1 MVTPIANT
9 NINIPQDRFLDDT
22 GRPSRS
28 WLLWMQNPNLVGAN
42 LANPL
47 AIQSGGTQV
56 TQVPQSGQVL
66 IGANGTYQLGN
77 IEAGAGV
84 QVINGDGSI
93 TIDTSA
99 VLNVSGGDTG
109 FTFTESGDG
118 QTTMEGTLKVENGG
132 TGNSGSL
139 TGYLIGNGTSAFTAV
154 SFGASGT
161 FKSNDTPNKIITVV
175 NGLITSIV

>member
-9 NINIPQDRFLDDT
+9 NINIPQTDFLDEN
-22 GRPSRS
+22 GRPSRA
-28 WLLWMQNPNLVGAN
+28 WLLWLQNPNLVGAN

-47 AIQSGGTQV
+47 SIQSGGTQV
-56 TQVPQSGQVL
+56 TQAPQPGQVL
-66 IGANGTYQLGN
+66 IGAEGTYQLGN
-77 IEAGAGV
+77 IQAGNGV

-93 TIDTSA
+93 TIDSSA

-109 FTFTESGDG
+109 MTFTETSDG

-132 TGNSGSL
+132 TGNSSAL
-139 TGYLIGNGTSAFTAV
+139 TGFIIGNGTSAFTDLA
-154 SFGASGT
+154 FGATGT
-161 FKSNDTPNKIITVV
+161 FKSADTPAKIVTVV